1 MNREVKIWSYRLE
14 QLEAVERA
22 AQESA
27 RRLQHL
33 RNELSGRLSGD
44 AATKFF
50 GVTDTTISMIEDAL
64 STSTK

>member
-1 MNREVKIWSYRLE
+1 MEVDSKEAGDWSGLMGRNSRMEHGLK
-14 QLEAVERA
+14 EA
-22 AQESA
+22 A

-50 GVTDTTISMIEDAL
+50 GVTDATISIIEDAL
-64 STSTK
+64 K

>member
-1 MNREVKIWSYRLE
+1 MPAIDFWEKRSERLE
-14 QLEAVERA
+14 ATLKET
-22 AQESA
+22 A

-50 GVTDTTISMIEDAL
+50 GVTDTTISQIEDAL
-64 STSTK
+64 K